1 MRSRG
6 ILICGLIGFVV
17 LLALVWAADRAVQ
30 IDRQGAVCAKLGQ
43 QVQIDFALTIQRGLE
58 VEATCVGNKPIKAI

>member
-6 ILICGLIGFVV
+6 IVLCGVVAFLV

-58 VEATCVGNKPIKAI
+58 VEATCVGSKPSRAI

>member
-1 MRSRG
+1 MAF
-6 ILICGLIGFVV
+6 LA

-43 QVQIDFALTIQRGLE
+43 QVQIDFALTFRRGLQI
-58 VEATCVGNKPIKAI
+58 EATCVGHSPIRAT

>member
-6 ILICGLIGFVV
+6 ILICGVVALLI
-17 LLALVWAADRAVQ
+17 LLGLVWAADRAVQ
-30 IDRQGAVCAKLGQ
+30 IDRQWVVCAKLGQ
-43 QVQIDFALTIQRGLE
+43 QVQIDFALTIQRGLQ